1 MPQSL
6 GQLSARFSG
15 LLVKPNDPDFDD
27 LRRVHN
33 GLVDRHPALIARCRS
48 AQDVADIVKFA
59 VSAGLQIAV
68 RGGGHNVAGRATCDG
83 AS

>member
-1 MPQSL
+1 MPQPL

-15 LLVKPNDPDFDD
+15 LLVQPNDPDFDD

-48 AQDVADIVKFA
+48 AQDVADVVKFA
-59 VSAGLQIAV
+59 AAPASRLPCAAAATTSPGARPAIA
-68 RGGGHNVAGRATCDG
+68 